1 MPQSNFVID
10 VNIYVSYIIGDKL
23 DELFLLVLENDF
35 EVFISNALIN
45 ELSDVLKRD
54 KFKKYLKKPVHEYIK
69 AVRQFGYHMEPSP
82 LIINSPDPKDDYLF
96 VLALPTE
103 STIVT
108 GDKLLL
114 NWKQAPVPIISLAKF
129 KKTLSGKH

>member
-1 MPQSNFVID
+1 MEQSNFVID
-10 VNIYVSYIIGDKL
+10 ANIYVSYITGNKL
-23 DELFLLVLENDF
+23 DELFLFMLERDF
-35 EVFISNALIN
+35 EVFISKALID

-54 KFKKYLKKPVHEYIK
+54 KFKKYLKKPVSEYVK
-69 AVRQFGYHMEPSP
+69 AVRQFGYYLEPPS

-108 GDKLLL
+108 GDKPLL
-114 NWKQAPVPIISLAKF
+114 NWEQAPVQVISLAQF
-129 KKTLSGKH
+129 KKMLSGRE

>member
-10 VNIYVSYIIGDKL
+10 SNIYVSYIIADKL
-23 DELFLLVLENDF
+23 DELFLFVMEKDF
-35 EVFISNALIN
+35 EVFISKSVIA

-54 KFKKYLKKPVHEYIK
+54 KFKKYLKKPVFEYVN
-69 AVRQFGYHMEPSP
+69 AVRQFGYYIEPPS

-96 VLALPTE
+96 VLALPTK

-114 NWKQAPVPIISLAKF
+114 NWK
-129 KKTLSGKH
+129 